1 MNVTTLGK
9 QIAQLRRG
17 KGVTQEELANHVGVS
32 TQAVSKWENGV
43 IYPSA
48 ENMRKLAELMKVD
61 VNSLLSEEETK
72 MIVLDNNS
80 KNFSIAQKIIYALSI
95 ILISC
100 GITLLIVGFVFPSDL
115 TRPEDLYNSVNT
127 VTVICILMKTFGG
140 ILTFIGASIFA
151 LKFFIDHILR
161 KK

>member
-1 MNVTTLGK
+1 MKFREKLKTYREENNMTQSDLASKLFVSRTL
-9 QIAQLRRG
+9 I
-17 KGVTQEELANHVGVS
+17 
-32 TQAVSKWENGV
+32 SKWENGV

-48 ENMRKLAELMKVD
+48 ENMRKLADLMKVD

-80 KNFSIAQKIIYALSI
+80 KNFSLAQKIIYALSI
-95 ILISC
+95 LLISC

-127 VTVICILMKTFGG
+127 VTVICILMKAFGG
-140 ILTFIGASIFA
+140 ILTFIGASVFA